1 MQFFYSNEIANGEI
15 VLRDQELQHLSKS
28 LRMKVGDEI
37 WVLDGMGARYWA
49 VLSELNK
56 KMARAQIKEVER
68 EPLGEARLH
77 LAISPTKNIN
87 RMEWLL
93 EKATEIGLQQI
104 TFIETRRS
112 ERSRINMERMS
123 KIAVSAMKQS
133 GNLYLTKV
141 EDICRLSDFLA
152 LETLPQNRFIAHCQ
166 DKLSTHLA
174 DVLKAGMNS
183 VILIGPEGDFTGE
196 EIAASSAQGFQEISL
211 GRMRLRTETAGIFVT
226 SLNAMINRY

>member
-93 EKATEIGLQQI
+93 EKATEIDC
-104 TFIETRRS
+104 
-112 ERSRINMERMS
+112 SR
-123 KIAVSAMKQS
+123 
-133 GNLYLTKV
+133 
-141 EDICRLSDFLA
+141 
-152 LETLPQNRFIAHCQ
+152 
-166 DKLSTHLA
+166 
-174 DVLKAGMNS
+174 
-183 VILIGPEGDFTGE
+183 
-196 EIAASSAQGFQEISL
+196 
-211 GRMRLRTETAGIFVT
+211 
-226 SLNAMINRY
+226 